1 MRKAIIGLAVG
12 LLAMATV
19 GVASAEHTNPECSVL
34 TTWRSNTY
42 DVRFQITNE
51 AQRYMVRIDGRGPG
65 ARRENGHLVFI
76 ARYSEH
82 NAGER
87 HEYSAVA
94 YNGDGSTVC
103 EAEGAFHV
111 KSG

>member
-12 LLAMATV
+12 LFAMATV
-19 GVASAEHTNPECSVL
+19 GIASAQETSTECSVT
-34 TTWRSNTY
+34 TTWRSDTY

-65 ARRENGHLVFI
+65 AKRENGHLVFI
-76 ARYSEH
+76 ARYSER
-82 NAGER
+82 NAGEW
-87 HEYSAVA
+87 HEWSAAA
-94 YNGDGSTVC
+94 YNRDGSTVC